1 MRNPISVSVTIDA
14 PPEKVFAVL
23 CDVER
28 WPEWTSTMTRI
39 RRLES
44 GAFALGSSAHVR
56 QPRLRP
62 AVWQVTDFEDR
73 RNFTW
78 TTRSLGLSMSA
89 SHLIEPQGAGCRVV
103 LSLELSGFL
112 APLISRLYGGLME
125 RYITTESQG
134 LKRRSESAATKT
146 TGAGAIDPGNR

>member
-1 MRNPISVSVTIDA
+1 MRNTVNVSVDIDA

-28 WPEWTSTMTRI
+28 WPEWTSTMTSVQRI
-39 RRLES
+39 DR
-44 GAFALGSSAHVR
+44 GPFALGSSARVC

-62 AVWQVTDFEDR
+62 AVWQVTDLEDQ

-78 TTRSLGLSMSA
+78 ITRSPGLSMSA
-89 SHLIEPQGAGCRVV
+89 SHLIEPQGAGCRVL
-103 LSLELSGFL
+103 LSFELSGFI

-134 LKRRSESAATKT
+134 LKQRSESAAAKT
-146 TGAGAIDPGNR
+146 TGAGAIDLGNR